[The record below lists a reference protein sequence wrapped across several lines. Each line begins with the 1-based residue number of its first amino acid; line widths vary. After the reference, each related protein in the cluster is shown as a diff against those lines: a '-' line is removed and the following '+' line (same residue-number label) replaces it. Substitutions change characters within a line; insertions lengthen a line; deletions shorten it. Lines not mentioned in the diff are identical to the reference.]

1 MLVAVA
7 GGNLQGVEVAYL
19 ARKAGWDVLVVDKNP
34 EAPASGMCHWFVQ
47 QDLREEQHLGA
58 LFDKADLL
66 IPALENDAALASLAR
81 CARVNDI
88 PFAFDP
94 AAYAVSSSKQI
105 SDSLFAR
112 SGIPVPL
119 YWPDCSLPVIVK
131 PSRASG
137 SENISIFHDQEAVDD
152 FLKQSQGEWVVQAY
166 MQGPTY
172 SLEVLGRNGDY
183 LLPQVTDLHMDE
195 QYDCRA
201 VTTPTLLAPGL
212 VEAFQKLSLEIA
224 QLIELNGLMDV
235 EVVESNGELRVLEID
250 ARFPSQTPTA
260 VYHSTGFNM
269 VEALGNL
276 FMHGHMPS
284 MPALPFPEQGH
295 VRGVVFEHIRVS
307 GNTLEFSGEHI
318 MSQAGPLRRVLDFF
332 GADEA
337 ITNYREERNQ
347 WEATLIITGKDRQAA
362 MHNRNQVLDTI
373 KRDFNLKGEIA
384 GL

>member
-34 EAPASGMCHWFVQ
+34 EAPASGMCHWFVH

-58 LFDKADLL
+58 LFAKADLL

-81 CARVNDI
+81 CARTNDI

-94 AAYAVSSSKQI
+94 AAYAVSSSKQT
-105 SDSLFAR
+105 SDSLFVR

-119 YWPDCSLPVIVK
+119 SWPDCSLPVIVK

-137 SENISIFHDQEAVDD
+137 SEDISIFHDREAVDN
-152 FLKQSQGEWVVQAY
+152 FLKQSQGEWVAQAY

-201 VTTPTLLAPGL
+201 VTAPTLLAPEL
-212 VEAFQKLSLEIA
+212 VAVFEKLSLEIA
-224 QLIELNGLMDV
+224 QLIDLNGLMDV
-235 EVVESNGELRVLEID
+235 EVVAGNGELRVLEID

-284 MPALPFPEQGH
+284 MPAPPFPEQGH
-295 VRGVVFEHIRVS
+295 ARGVVYEHIRVT
-307 GNTLEFSGEHI
+307 GNALEFRGEHI
-318 MSQAGPLRRVLDFF
+318 MSQAGSLHRVQDFF

-337 ITNYREERNQ
+337 ITNYREGRDQ
-347 WEATLIITGKDRQAA
+347 WVATLIVIGKDRQAA
-362 MHNRNQVLDTI
+362 IHKRNQVLDTI
-373 KRDFNLKGEIA
+373 KRDFKLKGNIA
-384 GL
+384 KL

>member
-34 EAPASGMCHWFVQ
+34 EAPASGMCHWFVH

-58 LFDKADLL
+58 LFAKADLL

-81 CARVNDI
+81 CARTNDI

-94 AAYAVSSSKQI
+94 AAYAVSSSKQT
-105 SDSLFAR
+105 SDSLFVR

-119 YWPDCSLPVIVK
+119 SWPDCSLPVIVK

-137 SENISIFHDQEAVDD
+137 SEDISIFHDREAVDN
-152 FLKQSQGEWVVQAY
+152 FLKQSQGEWVAQAY

-201 VTTPTLLAPGL
+201 VTAPTLLAPEL
-212 VEAFQKLSLEIA
+212 VAVFEKLSLEIA
-224 QLIELNGLMDV
+224 QLIDLNGLMDV
-235 EVVESNGELRVLEID
+235 DVVVSDGELRV
-250 ARFPSQTPTA
+250 
-260 VYHSTGFNM
+260 
-269 VEALGNL
+269 GNDL
-276 FMHGHMPS
+276 R
-284 MPALPFPEQGH
+284 L
-295 VRGVVFEHIRVS
+295 VRGRENTDGCKLEVGGDLLIGGLLDVDGSVVAKGSFAVGGERRISGTIVS
-307 GNTLEFSGEHI
+307 GDQRPANTQPTE
-318 MSQAGPLRRVLDFF
+318 
-332 GADEA
+332 
-337 ITNYREERNQ
+337 
-347 WEATLIITGKDRQAA
+347 
-362 MHNRNQVLDTI
+362 
-373 KRDFNLKGEIA
+373 
-384 GL
+384 